1 MRRRIGLQGIV
12 AVVCLLGGSASTFAE
27 DFKLADRVVS
37 VEPPAGYCALDRRA
51 PDEGVLFDVQEQTN
65 TARAL
70 AIHVE
75 CRALDAYRAGEAFVE
90 DLSPSVSITAGLQ
103 NGQPVIV
110 GMQREEFNA
119 AMEAALRSLSDEQM
133 EALSKES
140 GERMV
145 ATIKER
151 LGSHYSDVEYR
162 GLKYLGVLG
171 RDETAVYMGTVSQLS
186 LGGKPWTETG
196 VAATTLI
203 NGAAI
208 TVSYAEPGDKPEAI
222 GAVLA
227 QVRRITRE
235 LIALNEGNL

>member
-1 MRRRIGLQGIV
+1 MLTRLGNT
-12 AVVCLLGGSASTFAE
+12 LLTLLMLGWSGGASAEQFR
-27 DFKLADRVVS
+27 LADRTLAI
-37 VEPPAGYCALDRRA
+37 EPPAGYCALDRRA
-51 PDEGVLFDVQEQTN
+51 PDEGVLFDVQELTN

-70 AIHVE
+70 AIHVD
-75 CRALDAYRAGEAFVE
+75 CRMLDAYRAGDAFIE
-90 DLSPSVSITAGLQ
+90 DLSPSVSITVGLQ

-110 GMQREEFNA
+110 GMPRDQFNA
-119 AMEAALRSLSDEQM
+119 AMEAALRSLSDMQM
-133 EALSKES
+133 ETLSKES
-140 GERMV
+140 GDRMV

-171 RDETAVYMGTVSQLS
+171 RDETAVYMGMVSQLS
-186 LGGKPWTETG
+186 LGGKPWAEPG
-196 VAATTLI
+196 VAAPTLV

-227 QVRRITRE
+227 EVRRITRD
-235 LIALNEGNL
+235 LIALNEGDL